1 MAVIEAYKT
10 TYLEADAA
18 SVTFNNFD
26 VGVGPYNNL
35 YIHYSAAT
43 NDTTGDSRSINV
55 QVNDITGS
63 YYQFFQMY
71 GRDTSPG
78 AFTSGNTSTRS
89 GWITTMHDS
98 GGGYAGGAP
107 PQYGAGV
114 IFIPDPLSA
123 NKFTTMQ
130 TLGGK
135 PQITNSGRGLQGMT
149 AGHFNNAGASTLNK
163 TVIIKLSPETG
174 SWLRGSTFTVYG
186 MVTA

>member
-10 TYLEADAA
+10 TRLEIIAS
-18 SVTFNNFD
+18 SVTFSNFD

-43 NDTTGDSRSINV
+43 DNATGDTRSINV
-55 QVNDITGS
+55 QVNGSTGS
-63 YYQFFQMY
+63 YYQFFQIY
-71 GRDTSPG
+71 GRATSVG

-89 GWITTMHDS
+89 GFITSMNDS
-98 GGGYAGGAP
+98 GAGYAGGAP
-107 PQYGAGV
+107 SQYAAGV

-130 TLGGK
+130 TVGGK
-135 PQITNSGRGLQGMT
+135 APPESGRGQSSLT
-149 AGHFNNAGASTLNK
+149 AGHFNNAGAGTLNK
-163 TVIIKLSPETG
+163 TVSVELAPETG
-174 SWLRGSTFTVYG
+174 NWLRGSTFTVYG